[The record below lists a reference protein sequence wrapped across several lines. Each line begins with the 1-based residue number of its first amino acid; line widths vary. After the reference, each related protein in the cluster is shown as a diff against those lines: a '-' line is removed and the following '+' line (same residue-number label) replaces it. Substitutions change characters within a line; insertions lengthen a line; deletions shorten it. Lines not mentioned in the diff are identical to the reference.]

1 MPRNTV
7 PGTRR
12 FHRSTRV
19 DKVSIGITPTPPP
32 VGSRLR
38 LPGVPG
44 ILFRLCVAD
53 GCEQGTR
60 FGLALRDLGN
70 VTEKVVSMTFTAEKK
85 QSLVEEY
92 RRSDD
97 DTGSPEVQVSILTH
111 RISDMT
117 RHLQANRKDF
127 ASRRGLLRMVST
139 RTRLLRYLSRRDL
152 SRYKELIG
160 RLGLRK

>member
-1 MPRNTV
+1 M

-12 FHRSTRV
+12 FHHGTRV
-19 DKVSIGITPTPPP
+19 GKVSIGTRPTPRPLE
-32 VGSRLR
+32 SRLR
-38 LPGVPG
+38 LSGAPG
-44 ILFRLCVAD
+44 ILSRLCVAD
-53 GCEQGTR
+53 GCGQGTC
-60 FGLALRDLGN
+60 FDLTLRDRGN
-70 VTEKVVSMTFTAEKK
+70 VTEKVASMNLTAEKK

-92 RRSDD
+92 RRSDT